1 MTPLLNGR
9 GSKSEHHVQCN
20 GKRLVRIRYGFVT
33 DQISIC
39 NRSVITIRYTSF
51 DKSTAT
57 DPIRYLSIGSVEQSV
72 TDEFLIS
79 SGFFF
84 LVVYM
89 YIFLTQ
95 STRVSRNVYEGTKV
109 VYRLRQSLAEPLSVH
124 TNNLR

>member
-79 SGFFF
+79 SRFFF
-84 LVVYM
+84 LVV
-89 YIFLTQ
+89 
-95 STRVSRNVYEGTKV
+95 
-109 VYRLRQSLAEPLSVH
+109 
-124 TNNLR
+124 

>member
-79 SGFFF
+79 SGYFF
-84 LVVYM
+84 LVVYGGPVGRG
-89 YIFLTQ
+89 TKQ
-95 STRVSRNVYEGTKV
+95 ST
-109 VYRLRQSLAEPLSVH
+109 
-124 TNNLR
+124 

>member
-84 LVVYM
+84 WLCTGNYGTVR
-89 YIFLTQ
+89 
-95 STRVSRNVYEGTKV
+95 SRVAKHVSAILNVT
-109 VYRLRQSLAEPLSVH
+109 
-124 TNNLR
+124 